1 MNYRYEISGHLTT
14 DKPIDSELKD
24 FINTFSK
31 TRHCQRNLSALNKA
45 IAQTPNAEKYIKT
58 LIGEDVRKLKS
69 TELFACDQHDE
80 LDMVLSNESNK
91 YFITYN
97 MPEPAFPALYCNFFY
112 ETQTNTLKW
121 CNKQNIDASPK
132 TIKAWLD
139 WFIRNVF
146 MPLGISLKGTLTYQG
161 EDSEDNGVITVKN
174 NNITIIYEDAYSLK
188 DILKLIKPKTRV
200 SIKKDDSFMLNAQKS
215 DITKACNT
223 TYEKLQYIPVT
234 NIEWDENGIVITL
247 TSYQDI

>member
-112 ETQTNTLKW
+112 QKCFYATWYQLK
-121 CNKQNIDASPK
+121 
-132 TIKAWLD
+132 
-139 WFIRNVF
+139 RNAD
-146 MPLGISLKGTLTYQG
+146 LSG
-161 EDSEDNGVITVKN
+161 
-174 NNITIIYEDAYSLK
+174 
-188 DILKLIKPKTRV
+188 
-200 SIKKDDSFMLNAQKS
+200 
-215 DITKACNT
+215 
-223 TYEKLQYIPVT
+223 
-234 NIEWDENGIVITL
+234 
-247 TSYQDI
+247 